1 MRRHGANEAFGERHP
16 YWALLFGG
24 AHARAHAHKELG
36 RRHWLVTL
44 FGARM
49 GSVMAAGLVSV
60 ACWQVVGHV
69 DWSRLWPW
77 GAGVVAVVTV
87 VAIGV
92 RWWRSPYRF

>member
-24 AHARAHAHKELG
+24 AHARAHAHRELG

-44 FGARM
+44 FGARL
-49 GSVMAAGLVSV
+49 GSALVVVLVAFAGWRVT
-60 ACWQVVGHV
+60 GHV
-69 DWSRLWPW
+69 DWSRVWPW
-77 GAGVVAVVTV
+77 AAAVVVSVAVVV
-87 VAIGV
+87 MGV